1 MTFVQ
6 ITFGSTINRQVRN
19 IISWVKS
26 EIMVIYYIQT
36 FRGAFYPNNDDLN
49 CVVDTKPQSST
60 LSTEDFG
67 QRTENRTDK
76 DKLKTRRE
84 IESALH
90 PQSTE
95 PGGCIPE
102 VNNNLCISK
111 QRMSFINV
119 VRTF

>member
-26 EIMVIYYIQT
+26 EIMVIYYIQS
-36 FRGAFYPNNDDLN
+36 FRASFYPNENDIQGDD
-49 CVVDTKPQSST
+49 VTPSESST
-60 LSTEDFG
+60 SPTG
-67 QRTENRTDK
+67 NGKRTENRTDR

-84 IESALH
+84 IESALL
-90 PQSTE
+90 PQSTD

-102 VNNNLCISK
+102 VN
-111 QRMSFINV
+111 
-119 VRTF
+119 

>member
-36 FRGAFYPNNDDLN
+36 FRAAFYPNDDEID
-49 CVVDTKPQSST
+49 CQMDAKVKSST
-60 LSTEDFG
+60 SSSDNIG

-102 VNNNLCISK
+102 VK
-111 QRMSFINV
+111 QAFD
-119 VRTF
+119 

>member
-36 FRGAFYPNNDDLN
+36 FRASFNPNENDIHCDEVKTPESPTDN
-49 CVVDTKPQSST
+49 EK
-60 LSTEDFG
+60 
-67 QRTENRTDK
+67 RTENRTDR

-84 IESALH
+84 IESALF
-90 PQSTE
+90 PQSTDS
-95 PGGCIPE
+95 GGCIPE
-102 VNNNLCISK
+102 VNSNL
-111 QRMSFINV
+111 
-119 VRTF
+119 